1 MAQVPRSP
9 LGRVRIQMNNSDT
22 DTDIEKRVSDLEKEL
37 DNLKKFVYIM
47 RQYVY
52 MPG

>member
-9 LGRVRIQMNNSDT
+9 LGRVRIQMSNS

-47 RQYVY
+47 RQYVF